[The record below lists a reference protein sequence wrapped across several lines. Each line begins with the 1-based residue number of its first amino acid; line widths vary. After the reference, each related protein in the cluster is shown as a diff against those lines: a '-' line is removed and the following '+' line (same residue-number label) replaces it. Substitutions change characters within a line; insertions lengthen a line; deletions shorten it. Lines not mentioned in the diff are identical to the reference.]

1 MYIEGKL
8 FRSNYYYL
16 WMSFQALGKLKQRFA
31 TASAKHIRMN
41 LTLVTKLPNPDVFLK
56 YLKRFDERKHLK
68 TV

>member
-1 MYIEGKL
+1 
-8 FRSNYYYL
+8 
-16 WMSFQALGKLKQRFA
+16 MSFQALGKLKQRFA
-31 TASAKHIRMN
+31 TASAKHIWMN

>member
-1 MYIEGKL
+1 MYIEGEL
-8 FRSNYYYL
+8 FRSDYYYL

-31 TASAKHIRMN
+31 TASAKHIWMN
-41 LTLVTKLPNPDVFLK
+41 LTLVTKLPNPGVFLK